1 MLSVKEIKEAIAK
14 SEYEF
19 YGIRVD
25 KTKYSVGETAN
36 NSHQL
41 FQDPDFD
48 ENGELIYPYIQDGI
62 YKGFYDAGELNGT
75 CTIRFDAE
83 DDDSIQ
89 SALDQV
95 KIYFG
100 SYIHILGGDY
110 AAGGNDSGEII
121 ISDAQVLMSAE
132 K

>member
-1 MLSVKEIKEAIAK
+1 MLSVKEIKEAIANT
-14 SEYEF
+14 EYEF

-25 KTKYSVGETAN
+25 EIKYSVGESAN

-48 ENGELIYPYIQDGI
+48 EDGELIYPYIEDGI
-62 YKGFYDAGELNGT
+62 YEGFYDAGELDGT
-75 CTIRFDAE
+75 CTIGFDAE

-89 SALDQV
+89 KALEKV
-95 KIYFG
+95 EIYFG

-110 AAGGNDSGEII
+110 AEGGNDSGEII
-121 ISDAQVLMSAE
+121 ISDAEVLMSAE
-132 K
+132 N